1 MMAQFGAKMASGWQC
16 DIDSS
21 HTKSTVGR
29 RKIRISLMIPE
40 NELPHSLEVTL
51 EFSLMIYLANGAG
64 SGAFQLPLIPIK
76 SSLTAEQ
83 EFGNIKPGKPCL
95 DSGFILVLHAMKET
109 QTEARRPVKR
119 VKDLSD
125 DLMLVSSGRMI
136 APCHQTR
143 H

>member
-1 MMAQFGAKMASGWQC
+1 
-16 DIDSS
+16 
-21 HTKSTVGR
+21 
-29 RKIRISLMIPE
+29 
-40 NELPHSLEVTL
+40 
-51 EFSLMIYLANGAG
+51 MIYRASGAG

-83 EFGNIKPGKPCL
+83 EFGNIKPRKLCL
-95 DSGFILVLHAMKET
+95 DSGFNSVLHVMKET
-109 QTEARRPVKR
+109 QTEVRHPVKR

-125 DLMLVSSGRMI
+125 DLMLVSSDRMI